1 MCRTHILSNEEYIV
15 ALEAKLNEEVA
26 EYQADKNL
34 EEMADVQICLD
45 TLKEYME
52 ISDSVIDAAVEVK
65 LEKYVK
71 ERNDTNENA

>member
-34 EEMADVQICLD
+34 EEMAN
-45 TLKEYME
+45 EE
-52 ISDSVIDAAVEVK
+52 IKMIKRKA
-65 LEKYVK
+65 
-71 ERNDTNENA
+71 TF

>member
-34 EEMADVQICLD
+34 EEMAECMEELGEQVLGKLQNMTD
-45 TLKEYME
+45 EEFAE
-52 ISDSVIDAAVEVK
+52 ISLEAVE
-65 LEKYVK
+65 
-71 ERNDTNENA
+71 